1 MVRAVGCAG
10 SRSSPAISGFSASVL
25 TRSAV
30 GRSPATATSCLAARR
45 PIGRVM
51 GTATATRHYASVN
64 PYTGETVKEFD
75 TLTRDEVDRA
85 VAAAH
90 DAFLAWRER
99 PIAERAAIVRRAG
112 ELMLERADALARLVT
127 LEMGKLIAESREEA
141 GLSASILRY
150 YGDEG
155 PGIAAPRPLATE
167 GAD

>member
-1 MVRAVGCAG
+1 
-10 SRSSPAISGFSASVL
+10 
-25 TRSAV
+25 
-30 GRSPATATSCLAARR
+30 
-45 PIGRVM
+45 M
-51 GTATATRHYASVN
+51 GTATATRHYATVN

-85 VAAAH
+85 VAGAH

-112 ELMLERADALARLVT
+112 ELMLERAGALARLVT

-141 GLSASILRY
+141 DLSARILRY

-155 PGIAAPRPLATE
+155 PGIAAPRPLARARELEATGCLHMAIQASL
-167 GAD
+167 GAMFSTALAVLP